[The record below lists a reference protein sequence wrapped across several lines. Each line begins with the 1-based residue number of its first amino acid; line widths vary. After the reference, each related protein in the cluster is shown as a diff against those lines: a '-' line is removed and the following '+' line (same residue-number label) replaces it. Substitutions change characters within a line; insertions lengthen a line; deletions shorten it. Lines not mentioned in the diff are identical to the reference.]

1 MTIFVSLSQY
11 GYFVTFFYMF
21 IQKMREKVFCFVTYL
36 KNNHSIKGQNDRHCL
51 SLYRLQYVSKNNFFK
66 EMQNLIRVE
75 HGRMMPLMGNV
86 FFTMWMH
93 AVDNGISKRR
103 IQDLYLD
110 MLVHNVGV
118 LVKGI
123 YDRFSQIMNLPKLCY

>member
-1 MTIFVSLSQY
+1 
-11 GYFVTFFYMF
+11 
-21 IQKMREKVFCFVTYL
+21 
-36 KNNHSIKGQNDRHCL
+36 
-51 SLYRLQYVSKNNFFK
+51 
-66 EMQNLIRVE
+66 
-75 HGRMMPLMGNV
+75 
-86 FFTMWMH
+86 MWMH

-123 YDRFSQIMNLPKLCY
+123 MTVDQKVSSVELKILL

>member
-1 MTIFVSLSQY
+1 
-11 GYFVTFFYMF
+11 
-21 IQKMREKVFCFVTYL
+21 
-36 KNNHSIKGQNDRHCL
+36 
-51 SLYRLQYVSKNNFFK
+51 
-66 EMQNLIRVE
+66 MQNLIFVE
-75 HGRMMPLMGNV
+75 HGHMMPLMGNV

-123 YDRFSQIMNLPKLCY
+123 YDRFSQIMNLPKLYY